1 MASRRTARIGR
12 LTLGGGAPVALQ
24 SMTNTAPGDV
34 AGTIAQATA
43 LAEAGCDLVRIAV
56 PDLDA
61 VPAVRQVRA
70 RLGSLPLVA
79 DVHFDHRVAVA
90 VAPHVDKIRLNPGT
104 IRGRDALQSV
114 AAALRENGTALR
126 IGANSGSLPPA
137 LRRAPGSMATRLC
150 DAVAPWI
157 ARFEDAGCE
166 NLVVSVKATSTLDTL
181 AACREAATRFDHP
194 LHIGLTESGT
204 VRTGAIRS
212 ATVIGALL
220 AEGIGDTIRVSLA
233 GEPIEEVRAGLEILR
248 SLGLRA
254 EAGRVIACP
263 TCGRAHIDV
272 GNVAMAVESRLADR
286 PGRRTVA
293 VMGCEVN
300 GPGEATAADLAIV
313 GTPDGAAL
321 YRNGRVALRGPVHR
335 IVGALLDE
343 LGDSPSGQAW
353 GSAQAPARERP
364 SRSSPPNS
372 RTRLKTRS

>member
-34 AGTIAQATA
+34 AATVAQAMA
-43 LAEAGCDLVRIAV
+43 LAEAGCELVRIAV

-61 VPAVRQVRA
+61 VEAAREVRSH
-70 RLGSLPLVA
+70 LGFLPLVA

-90 VAPHVDKIRLNPGT
+90 VAPYVDKVRLNPGT

-114 AAALRENGTALR
+114 AAALRANGTALR
-126 IGANSGSLPPA
+126 IGANSGSLPLA
-137 LRRAPGSMATRLC
+137 LRRAPESMATRLC
-150 DAVAPWI
+150 DAVASWV

-194 LHIGLTESGT
+194 LHIGLTEAGT
-204 VRTGAIRS
+204 LRTGAIRS
-212 ATVIGALL
+212 ATVIGVLL

-233 GEPIEEVRAGLEILR
+233 GDPIEEVRTGLEILR
-248 SLGLRA
+248 SLGLRP

-263 TCGRAHIDV
+263 TCGRSHIDV
-272 GNVAMAVESRLADR
+272 EALAQAVESSLSGRQD
-286 PGRRTVA
+286 RRTVA

-300 GPGEATAADLAIV
+300 GPGEAAGAGLAIV
-313 GTPDGAAL
+313 GTEAGAAL
-321 YRNGRVALRGPVHR
+321 YRDGRVALRGPVDR
-335 IVGALLDE
+335 IVGALLAE
-343 LGDSPSGQAW
+343 LGDSPSGQAC
-353 GSAQAPARERP
+353 GNTQAPAREQP

-372 RTRLKTRS
+372 NTRRKTRS